1 MREEKQE
8 KMSENNSISR
18 RRDKETEG
26 ADGRRGRGGG
36 GSEGRVPIK
45 LMTSAS

>member
-1 MREEKQE
+1 MKITASAGGETK
-8 KMSENNSISR
+8 R
-18 RRDKETEG
+18 RRELTEG
-26 ADGRRGRGGG
+26 EEEGWG